1 MSSPVTIRSPVFTSL
16 VTHMS
21 ALMPEEKANA
31 LSAPSSAAISFSS
44 KSRVGLPDLV

>member
-1 MSSPVTIRSPVFTSL
+1 MSSPVTILSPHLTSR

-21 ALMPEEKANA
+21 ALMPDEKANA
-31 LSAPSSAAISFSS
+31 RSAFSSAAISFSS